1 MVSAPTTAAAI
12 AAKLANSS
20 GRGLGP
26 RTTAV
31 LEDIHD
37 PLRVFS
43 TARYGRHSQLE
54 RDELDS
60 ALDHGASA
68 IRRLYV
74 MKRWPMRVAEA
85 LKSRGLGVAI
95 WSR

>member
-12 AAKLANSS
+12 AAQLANGG
-20 GRGLGP
+20 GRGPGP

-31 LEDIHD
+31 LEEIHD
-37 PLRVFS
+37 SLRVFS
-43 TARYGRHSQLE
+43 AARYGRNGQLE

-60 ALDHGASA
+60 ALDLGASA

-74 MKRWPMRVAEA
+74 MKLWPMRVAEA
-85 LKSRGLGVAI
+85 LKGGGLGVTI